1 MLPQSFGRIST
12 AGSTVRG
19 LVSHAFFSTR
29 DGSDMVVMIDGEKTF
44 NDVVV
49 RAGCGV
55 RHPPK
60 NHAGS
65 SCCWSGD
72 AVSGLVCAPSLL
84 AAASAAVMS
93 RLCSALSACAGSGRR
108 HRGTACAVATRARG
122 GPRRGGNFPSLLCA
136 ALPLACGVAS

>member
-55 RHPPK
+55 RHPKKTTP
-60 NHAGS
+60 
-65 SCCWSGD
+65 
-72 AVSGLVCAPSLL
+72 VPLV
-84 AAASAAVMS
+84 V
-93 RLCSALSACAGSGRR
+93 G
-108 HRGTACAVATRARG
+108 RGTRFQAWC
-122 GPRRGGNFPSLLCA
+122 GPLR
-136 ALPLACGVAS
+136 